1 MIRRLRAPIL
11 LGIVTIFALLL
22 LTGDRDDELKGIF
35 EVEAAY
41 DDSGIVKIT
50 FSDKSEKTSSAV
62 LQILGMEESFQKT
75 FSGSEFVEEVPFPDV
90 PKYGWK
96 TQPVVIDIEHAK
108 LGHVQ
113 LKTEIYSPG
122 EPIPPVIYSRP

>member
-1 MIRRLRAPIL
+1 MIRRFRGPIL
-11 LGIVTIFALLL
+11 LGMVTIFAILL
-22 LTGDRDDELKGIF
+22 LTGDRNDELQDIF
-35 EVEAAY
+35 EVEATY
-41 DDSGIVKIT
+41 DESGIVKIT
-50 FSDKSEKTSSAV
+50 FSDKSEKTSTAV

-75 FSGSEFVEEVPFPDV
+75 FSRNEFVEEVPFPDV

-96 TQPVVIDIEHAK
+96 TQPVVIDVEHAE

-122 EPIPPVIYSRP
+122 EPVPPVIYSRP